1 MAMHREIIMDPAK
14 VKEIEAALRDKEAV
28 STLAEVVVGEHPDL
42 GFVVL
47 LKTGDGTVLL
57 NDGKRF
63 LQAG

>member
-1 MAMHREIIMDPAK
+1 MTMHREIIMDPAK

-28 STLAEVVVGEHPDL
+28 STLAEVVAGEHPDL

-63 LQAG
+63 LQPG

>member
-1 MAMHREIIMDPAK
+1 MTMHRAIITDPAQ

-28 STLAEVVVGEHPDL
+28 STLAEVVVGAHPDL

-47 LKTGDGTVLL
+47 LKTGEGTVLL

-63 LQAG
+63 LQSG